1 MSEAL
6 SGDGGG
12 DDGLLQRLQ
21 LIVWPDSQP
30 AWKNVDRYPE
40 TEAKRNVYALFKRL
54 DALRADEIEAAAPDD
69 YAAVSVPTISFSPEA
84 QDLFDAWRAGL
95 EQTLQSYELRHQPA
109 LESHL
114 AKYRSLM
121 PSLKRSRCRVAARSG
136 VPSSSGKRC
145 ACRRAR
151 ARPRRVLYTPTMRV
165 RNRRRENGAPGC
177 GVSAPP
183 FILHLVP
190 RAACLRPRE
199 CG

>member
-30 AWKNVDRYPE
+30 RLGRMSIGTSE

-121 PSLKRSRCRVAARSG
+121 PSLKRSRCRVAARSC
-136 VPSSSGKRC
+136 VPSSSGSSARV
-145 ACRRAR
+145 AEHERGRAECFTLSDD
-151 ARPRRVLYTPTMRV
+151 ARSESST
-165 RNRRRENGAPGC
+165 ENGAPGC
-177 GVSAPP
+177 VY
-183 FILHLVP
+183 
-190 RAACLRPRE
+190 LRRRSFYT
-199 CG
+199 